1 MYKKDFISL
10 LNSPNIPNFF
20 LLYGA
25 ENYQVEFYTNELL
38 GKFDK
43 ENMLSLY
50 FDDYSFNL
58 AMSHLSEPSLFA
70 NSNLLHIK
78 NDKKIP
84 AKDAKELIAQC
95 QNNPNNIFILE
106 LHEGDEK
113 VLTDIKKQFG
123 YNFVR
128 FFPPSSA
135 SEVNQILSNHAKILG
150 LNIDSQSLLY
160 IYNLQNENLYLSASE
175 LNKLASI
182 GVRFS
187 LDEIKERVYALNGI
201 GFDVLFDKIINKKN
215 INSDYFEFINDSSF
229 NEIALLN
236 MLFRAFHRLYLIHS
250 SIKTSGKFDP
260 KTVLGYAPPPQIINK
275 LQSQAITI
283 KTEQYTQIFKFL
295 NEIEFDLKCKNSIDK
310 ECYLLSALLN
320 LQDILSKNS
329 KF

>member
-25 ENYQVEFYTNELL
+25 ESYQVEFYTNELL

-50 FDDYSFNL
+50 FDDYSFNI
-58 AMSHLSEPSLFA
+58 AISHLSEPSLFA

-106 LHEGDEK
+106 LHEGDDK
-113 VLTDIKKQFG
+113 ALTDIKKQFG
-123 YNFVR
+123 SNFVR

-135 SEVNQILSNHAKILG
+135 SEVNQILSNHAKFLG
-150 LNIDSQSLLY
+150 LNIDNQSLLY

-182 GVRFS
+182 G
-187 LDEIKERVYALNGI
+187 
-201 GFDVLFDKIINKKN
+201 
-215 INSDYFEFINDSSF
+215 
-229 NEIALLN
+229 
-236 MLFRAFHRLYLIHS
+236 
-250 SIKTSGKFDP
+250 
-260 KTVLGYAPPPQIINK
+260 
-275 LQSQAITI
+275 
-283 KTEQYTQIFKFL
+283 
-295 NEIEFDLKCKNSIDK
+295 
-310 ECYLLSALLN
+310 
-320 LQDILSKNS
+320 
-329 KF
+329 

>member
-25 ENYQVEFYTNELL
+25 ESYQVEFYTNELL

-58 AMSHLSEPSLFA
+58 AISHLSEPSLFA
-70 NSNLLHIK
+70 SSNLLHIK

-84 AKDAKELIAQC
+84 AKDAKELITQC

-113 VLTDIKKQFG
+113 ILTDIKKQFG
-123 YNFVR
+123 SNFVR

>member
-25 ENYQVEFYTNELL
+25 ESYQVEFYTNELL

-58 AMSHLSEPSLFA
+58 AISHLSEPSLFA

-113 VLTDIKKQFG
+113 ILTDIKKQFG

>member
-25 ENYQVEFYTNELL
+25 ESYQVEFYTNELL

-58 AMSHLSEPSLFA
+58 AISHLSEPSLFA

-84 AKDAKELIAQC
+84 AKDAKELITQC

-123 YNFVR
+123 SNFVR

>member
-25 ENYQVEFYTNELL
+25 ESYQVEFYTNELL

-58 AMSHLSEPSLFA
+58 AISHLSEPSLFA

-84 AKDAKELIAQC
+84 AKDAKELITQC

-113 VLTDIKKQFG
+113 ILTDIKKQFG
-123 YNFVR
+123 SNFVR

>member
-25 ENYQVEFYTNELL
+25 ESYQVEFYTNELL

-84 AKDAKELIAQC
+84 AKDAKELITQC

-123 YNFVR
+123 SNFVR

-135 SEVNQILSNHAKILG
+135 SEVNQILSNHAKFLG
-150 LNIDSQSLLY
+150 LNIDNQSLLY

-182 GVRFS
+182 GIKFS

-201 GFDVLFDKIINKKN
+201 SFDTLFDKIINKQS

-260 KTVLGYAPPPQIINK
+260 KTVLGYTPPPQIINK
-275 LQSQAITI
+275 LQSQAIAI

-295 NEIEFDLKCKNSIDK
+295 NEIEFDLKCKNNIDK
-310 ECYLLSALLN
+310 ECYLLSAILS

>member
-25 ENYQVEFYTNELL
+25 ESYQVEFYTNELL

-58 AMSHLSEPSLFA
+58 AISHLSEPSLFA

-84 AKDAKELIAQC
+84 AKDIKELITQC

-106 LHEGDEK
+106 LHEGDDK
-113 VLTDIKKQFG
+113 ALTDIKKQFG
-123 YNFVR
+123 SNFVR

-135 SEVNQILSNHAKILG
+135 SEVNQILSNHAKFLG
-150 LNIDSQSLLY
+150 LNIDNQSLLY

-182 GVRFS
+182 GIKFS

-201 GFDVLFDKIINKKN
+201 SFDTLFDKIINKKN

-260 KTVLGYAPPPQIINK
+260 KTVLGYTPPPQVLNK
-275 LQSQAITI
+275 LQSQAIAI

-295 NEIEFDLKCKNSIDK
+295 NEIEFDLKCKNNIDK
-310 ECYLLSALLN
+310 ECYLLSAILS

>member
-25 ENYQVEFYTNELL
+25 ESYQVEFYTNELL

-106 LHEGDEK
+106 LHEGDDK
-113 VLTDIKKQFG
+113 ALTDIKKQFG
-123 YNFVR
+123 SNFVR

-135 SEVNQILSNHAKILG
+135 SEVNQILSNHAKFLG
-150 LNIDSQSLLY
+150 LNIDNQSLLY

-182 GVRFS
+182 GIKFS

-201 GFDVLFDKIINKKN
+201 SFDVLFDKIINKKN

-260 KTVLGYAPPPQIINK
+260 KTVLGYTPPPQIINK
-275 LQSQAITI
+275 LQSQAISI

-295 NEIEFDLKCKNSIDK
+295 NEIEFDLKCKNNIDK
-310 ECYLLSALLN
+310 ECYLLSAILS

>member
-25 ENYQVEFYTNELL
+25 ESYQVEFYTNELL

-58 AMSHLSEPSLFA
+58 AISHLSEPSLFA

-84 AKDAKELIAQC
+84 VKDAKELITQC

-123 YNFVR
+123 SNFVR

-135 SEVNQILSNHAKILG
+135 SEVNQILSNHAKFLG
-150 LNIDSQSLLY
+150 LNIDNQSLLY

-182 GVRFS
+182 GIKFS

-201 GFDVLFDKIINKKN
+201 GFDTLFDKIINKQS

-236 MLFRAFHRLYLIHS
+236 MLFKAFHRLYLIHS

-260 KTVLGYAPPPQIINK
+260 KTVLGYTPPPQIINK
-275 LQSQAITI
+275 LQSQAIAI

-295 NEIEFDLKCKNSIDK
+295 NEIEFDLKCKNNIDK
-310 ECYLLSALLN
+310 ECYLLSAILS

>member
-25 ENYQVEFYTNELL
+25 ESYQVEFYTNELL

-58 AMSHLSEPSLFA
+58 AISHLSEPSLFA

-106 LHEGDEK
+106 LHEGDDK
-113 VLTDIKKQFG
+113 ALTDIKKQFG
-123 YNFVR
+123 SNFVR

-135 SEVNQILSNHAKILG
+135 SEVNQILSNHAKFLG
-150 LNIDSQSLLY
+150 LNIDNQSLLY

-182 GVRFS
+182 GIKFS

-201 GFDVLFDKIINKKN
+201 SFDTLFDKIINKQS

-275 LQSQAITI
+275 LQSQAIAI

-295 NEIEFDLKCKNSIDK
+295 NEIEFDLKCKNNIDK
-310 ECYLLSALLN
+310 ECYLLSAILS

>member
-25 ENYQVEFYTNELL
+25 ESYQVEFYTNELL
-38 GKFDK
+38 SKYNK
-43 ENMLSLY
+43 ESLLSLY
-50 FDDYSFNL
+50 YDDYSFNL

-84 AKDAKELIAQC
+84 AKDAKELITQC

-113 VLTDIKKQFG
+113 ILTDIKKQFG

-150 LNIDSQSLLY
+150 LNIDNQSLLY

-201 GFDVLFDKIINKKN
+201 SFDTLFDKIINKKN

-275 LQSQAITI
+275 LQSQAIAI

-295 NEIEFDLKCKNSIDK
+295 NEIEFDLKCKNGIDK

>member
-25 ENYQVEFYTNELL
+25 ESYQVEFYTNELL

-58 AMSHLSEPSLFA
+58 AISHLSEPSLFA

-123 YNFVR
+123 SNFVR

-187 LDEIKERVYALNGI
+187 LDEVKERVYALNGI

>member
-25 ENYQVEFYTNELL
+25 ESYQVEFYTNELL

-113 VLTDIKKQFG
+113 ILTDIKKQFG
-123 YNFVR
+123 SNFVR

-320 LQDILSKNS
+320 IQDILSKNS

>member
-25 ENYQVEFYTNELL
+25 ESYQVEFYTNELL

-50 FDDYSFNL
+50 FDDYSFNI
-58 AMSHLSEPSLFA
+58 AISHLSEPSLFA

-84 AKDAKELIAQC
+84 AKDIKELITQC

-113 VLTDIKKQFG
+113 ILTDVKKQFG

-182 GVRFS
+182 GIKFS

-201 GFDVLFDKIINKKN
+201 SFDTLFDKIINKQS

-275 LQSQAITI
+275 LQSQAIAI

-295 NEIEFDLKCKNSIDK
+295 NEIEFDLKCKNNIDK
-310 ECYLLSALLN
+310 ECYLLSAILS

>member
-25 ENYQVEFYTNELL
+25 ESYQVEFYTNELL

-50 FDDYSFNL
+50 FDDYSFNI
-58 AMSHLSEPSLFA
+58 AISHLSEPSLFA

-78 NDKKIP
+78 NDKKIL

-123 YNFVR
+123 SNFVR

-135 SEVNQILSNHAKILG
+135 SEVNQILSNHAKFLG
-150 LNIDSQSLLY
+150 LNIDNQSLLY

-182 GVRFS
+182 GIKFS

-201 GFDVLFDKIINKKN
+201 SFDTLFDKIINKQS

-236 MLFRAFHRLYLIHS
+236 MLFRAFYRLYLIHS

-260 KTVLGYAPPPQIINK
+260 KTVLGYTPPPQVLNK
-275 LQSQAITI
+275 LQSQAIAI
-283 KTEQYTQIFKFL
+283 KTEQYAQIFKFL
-295 NEIEFDLKCKNSIDK
+295 NEIEFDLKCKNNIDK
-310 ECYLLSALLN
+310 ECYLLSAILS

>member
-25 ENYQVEFYTNELL
+25 ESYQVEFYTNELL

-58 AMSHLSEPSLFA
+58 AISHLSEPSLFA

-106 LHEGDEK
+106 LHEGDDK
-113 VLTDIKKQFG
+113 ALTDIKKQFG
-123 YNFVR
+123 SNFVR

-135 SEVNQILSNHAKILG
+135 SEVNQILSNHAKFLG
-150 LNIDSQSLLY
+150 LNIDNQSLLY

-182 GVRFS
+182 GIKFS

-201 GFDVLFDKIINKKN
+201 SFDTLFDKIINKKN

-275 LQSQAITI
+275 LQSQAIAI

-295 NEIEFDLKCKNSIDK
+295 NEIEFDLKCKNNIDK
-310 ECYLLSALLN
+310 ECYLLSAILS

>member
-25 ENYQVEFYTNELL
+25 ESYQVEFYTNELL

-58 AMSHLSEPSLFA
+58 AISHLSEPSLFA

-113 VLTDIKKQFG
+113 ILTDVKKQFG
-123 YNFVR
+123 SNFVR

-150 LNIDSQSLLY
+150 LNIDSQSLLC

-320 LQDILSKNS
+320 LQDILNKNS

>member
-25 ENYQVEFYTNELL
+25 ESYQVEFYTNELL

-58 AMSHLSEPSLFA
+58 AISHLSEPSLFA

-113 VLTDIKKQFG
+113 ILTDIKKQFG
-123 YNFVR
+123 SNFVR

>member
-1 MYKKDFISL
+1 MYKKDFILL

-25 ENYQVEFYTNELL
+25 ESYQVEFYTNELL

-58 AMSHLSEPSLFA
+58 AISHLSEPSLFA

-113 VLTDIKKQFG
+113 ILTDIKKQFG
-123 YNFVR
+123 SNFVR

-135 SEVNQILSNHAKILG
+135 SEVNQILSNHAKFLG
-150 LNIDSQSLLY
+150 LNIDNQSLLY

-182 GVRFS
+182 GIKFS

-201 GFDVLFDKIINKKN
+201 SFDTLFDKIINKQS

-236 MLFRAFHRLYLIHS
+236 MLFKAFYRLYLIHS

-260 KTVLGYAPPPQIINK
+260 KTVLGYTPPPQVLNK
-275 LQSQAITI
+275 LQSQAIAI

>member
-25 ENYQVEFYTNELL
+25 ESYQVEFYTNELL
-38 GKFDK
+38 GKFNK

-50 FDDYSFNL
+50 FDDYSFNI
-58 AMSHLSEPSLFA
+58 AISHLSEPSLFA

-84 AKDAKELIAQC
+84 AKDSKELIAQC

-106 LHEGDEK
+106 LHEGDDK
-113 VLTDIKKQFG
+113 ALTDIKKQFG
-123 YNFVR
+123 SNFVR

-135 SEVNQILSNHAKILG
+135 SEVNQILSNHAKFLG
-150 LNIDSQSLLY
+150 LNIDNQSLLY

-182 GVRFS
+182 GIKFS

-201 GFDVLFDKIINKKN
+201 SFDTLFDKIINKQS

-236 MLFRAFHRLYLIHS
+236 MLFRAFYRLYLIHS

-260 KTVLGYAPPPQIINK
+260 KIVLGYTPPPQVLNK
-275 LQSQAITI
+275 LQSQAIAI

-295 NEIEFDLKCKNSIDK
+295 NEIEFDLKCKNNIDK
-310 ECYLLSALLN
+310 ECYLLSAILS

>member
-25 ENYQVEFYTNELL
+25 ESYQVEFYTNELL
-38 GKFDK
+38 SKYNK
-43 ENMLSLY
+43 ENLLSLY
-50 FDDYSFNL
+50 YDDYSFNL

-84 AKDAKELIAQC
+84 AKDAKELITQC

-113 VLTDIKKQFG
+113 ILTDIKKQFG
-123 YNFVR
+123 SNFVR

-275 LQSQAITI
+275 LQSQAIII

>member
-25 ENYQVEFYTNELL
+25 ESYQVEFYTNELL

-50 FDDYSFNL
+50 FDDYSFNI
-58 AMSHLSEPSLFA
+58 AMLHLSEPSLFA

-113 VLTDIKKQFG
+113 ILTDIKKQFG
-123 YNFVR
+123 SNFVR

-150 LNIDSQSLLY
+150 LNIDNQSLLY

-182 GVRFS
+182 GMKFS

-201 GFDVLFDKIINKKN
+201 SFDTLFDKIINKQS

-236 MLFRAFHRLYLIHS
+236 MLFKAFHRLYLIHS

-310 ECYLLSALLN
+310 ECYLLSAILS

>member
-25 ENYQVEFYTNELL
+25 ESYQVEFYTNELL
-38 GKFDK
+38 SKYNK
-43 ENMLSLY
+43 ENLLSLY
-50 FDDYSFNL
+50 YDDYSFNL

-113 VLTDIKKQFG
+113 ILTDIKKQFG

-295 NEIEFDLKCKNSIDK
+295 NEIEFDLKCKNGIDK

>member
-25 ENYQVEFYTNELL
+25 ESYQVEFYTNELL
-38 GKFDK
+38 SKYNK
-43 ENMLSLY
+43 ENLLSLY
-50 FDDYSFNL
+50 YDDYSFNL
-58 AMSHLSEPSLFA
+58 AISHLSEPSLFA

-123 YNFVR
+123 SNFVR

-201 GFDVLFDKIINKKN
+201 GFDVFFDKIINKKN

>member
-25 ENYQVEFYTNELL
+25 ESYQVEFYTNELL

-58 AMSHLSEPSLFA
+58 AISHLSEPSLFA

-84 AKDAKELIAQC
+84 AKDAKELIVQC

-123 YNFVR
+123 SNFVR

-135 SEVNQILSNHAKILG
+135 SEVNQILSNHAKFLG
-150 LNIDSQSLLY
+150 LNIDNQSLLY

-182 GVRFS
+182 GIKFS

-201 GFDVLFDKIINKKN
+201 SFDTLFDKIINKQS

-275 LQSQAITI
+275 LQSQAIAI

-295 NEIEFDLKCKNSIDK
+295 NEIEFDLKCKNNIDK
-310 ECYLLSALLN
+310 ECYLLSAILS

>member
-10 LNSPNIPNFF
+10 LNLPNIPNFF

-25 ENYQVEFYTNELL
+25 ESYQVEFYTNEFL

-58 AMSHLSEPSLFA
+58 AISHLSEPSLFA

-84 AKDAKELIAQC
+84 AKDAKELITQC

-113 VLTDIKKQFG
+113 ILTDIKKQFG
-123 YNFVR
+123 SNFVR

-250 SIKTSGKFDP
+250 SIKTSGKFDS

>member
-25 ENYQVEFYTNELL
+25 ESYQVEFYTNELL

-58 AMSHLSEPSLFA
+58 AISHLSEPSLFA

-84 AKDAKELIAQC
+84 VKDAKELITQC

-123 YNFVR
+123 SNFVR

-135 SEVNQILSNHAKILG
+135 SEVNQILSNHAKFLG
-150 LNIDSQSLLY
+150 LNIDNQSLLY

-182 GVRFS
+182 GIKFS
-187 LDEIKERVYALNGI
+187 LVEIKERVYALNGI
-201 GFDVLFDKIINKKN
+201 GFDTLFDKIINKQS

-236 MLFRAFHRLYLIHS
+236 MLFKAFHRLYLIHS

-260 KTVLGYAPPPQIINK
+260 KTVLGYTPPPQIINK
-275 LQSQAITI
+275 LQSQAIAI

-295 NEIEFDLKCKNSIDK
+295 NEIEFDLKCKNNIDK
-310 ECYLLSALLN
+310 ECYLLSAILS

>member
-25 ENYQVEFYTNELL
+25 ESYQVEFYTNELL
-38 GKFDK
+38 SKYNK
-43 ENMLSLY
+43 ENLLSLY
-50 FDDYSFNL
+50 YDDYSFNL
-58 AMSHLSEPSLFA
+58 AISHLSEPSLFA

-84 AKDAKELIAQC
+84 AKDAKELITQC

-123 YNFVR
+123 SNFVR

-275 LQSQAITI
+275 LQSQAIAI
-283 KTEQYTQIFKFL
+283 KTEQYAQIFKFL

>member
-25 ENYQVEFYTNELL
+25 ESYQVEFYTNELL

-58 AMSHLSEPSLFA
+58 AISHLSEPSLFA

-113 VLTDIKKQFG
+113 ILTDIKKQFG
-123 YNFVR
+123 SNFVR

-275 LQSQAITI
+275 LQSQAIII

>member
-25 ENYQVEFYTNELL
+25 ESYQVEFYTNELL

-58 AMSHLSEPSLFA
+58 AISHLSEPSLFA

-84 AKDAKELIAQC
+84 AKDIKELITQC

-123 YNFVR
+123 SNFVR

-135 SEVNQILSNHAKILG
+135 SEVNQILSNHAKFLG
-150 LNIDSQSLLY
+150 LNIDNQSLLY

-182 GVRFS
+182 GIKFS

-201 GFDVLFDKIINKKN
+201 SFDTLFDKIINKQS

-275 LQSQAITI
+275 LQSQAIAI

-295 NEIEFDLKCKNSIDK
+295 NEIEFDLKCKNNIDK
-310 ECYLLSALLN
+310 ECYLLSAILS

>member
-25 ENYQVEFYTNELL
+25 ESYQVEFYTNELL

-50 FDDYSFNL
+50 FDDYSFNI
-58 AMSHLSEPSLFA
+58 AISHLSEPSLFA

-84 AKDAKELIAQC
+84 AKDAKELITQC

-106 LHEGDEK
+106 LHEGDDK
-113 VLTDIKKQFG
+113 ALTDIKKQFG
-123 YNFVR
+123 SNFVR

-135 SEVNQILSNHAKILG
+135 SEVNQILSNHAKFLG
-150 LNIDSQSLLY
+150 LNIDNQSLLY

-182 GVRFS
+182 GIKFS

-201 GFDVLFDKIINKKN
+201 SFDTLFDKIINKKN

-275 LQSQAITI
+275 LQSQAIAI

-295 NEIEFDLKCKNSIDK
+295 NEIEFDLKCKNNIDK
-310 ECYLLSALLN
+310 ECYLLSAILS

>member
-25 ENYQVEFYTNELL
+25 ESYQVEFYTNELL

-50 FDDYSFNL
+50 FDDYSFNI
-58 AMSHLSEPSLFA
+58 AISHLSEPSLFA

-84 AKDAKELIAQC
+84 AKDSKELITQC

-106 LHEGDEK
+106 LHEGDDK
-113 VLTDIKKQFG
+113 ALTDIKKQFG
-123 YNFVR
+123 SNFVR

-135 SEVNQILSNHAKILG
+135 SEVNQILSNHAKFLG
-150 LNIDSQSLLY
+150 LNIDNQSLLY

-182 GVRFS
+182 GIKFS

-201 GFDVLFDKIINKKN
+201 SFDTLFDKIINKKN

-275 LQSQAITI
+275 LQSQAIAI

-295 NEIEFDLKCKNSIDK
+295 NEIEFDLKCKNNIDK
-310 ECYLLSALLN
+310 ECYLLSAILS

>member
-25 ENYQVEFYTNELL
+25 ESYQVEFYTNELL

-58 AMSHLSEPSLFA
+58 AISHLSEPSLFA

-123 YNFVR
+123 SNFVR

-275 LQSQAITI
+275 LQSQAIII

>member
-25 ENYQVEFYTNELL
+25 ESYQVEFYTNELL

-58 AMSHLSEPSLFA
+58 AISHLSEPSLFA

-84 AKDAKELIAQC
+84 AKDAKELITQC

-123 YNFVR
+123 SNFVR

-135 SEVNQILSNHAKILG
+135 SEVNQILSNHAKFLG
-150 LNIDSQSLLY
+150 LNIDNQSLLY

-182 GVRFS
+182 GIKFS

-201 GFDVLFDKIINKKN
+201 SFDTLFDKIINKQS

-275 LQSQAITI
+275 LQSQAIAI

-295 NEIEFDLKCKNSIDK
+295 NEIEFDLKCKNNIDK
-310 ECYLLSALLN
+310 ECYLLSAILS

>member
-25 ENYQVEFYTNELL
+25 ESYQVEFYTNELL

-58 AMSHLSEPSLFA
+58 AISHLSEPSLFA

-84 AKDAKELIAQC
+84 AKDAKELITQC

-123 YNFVR
+123 SNFVR

-187 LDEIKERVYALNGI
+187 LDEIKERVYAL
-201 GFDVLFDKIINKKN
+201 
-215 INSDYFEFINDSSF
+215 S
-229 NEIALLN
+229 
-236 MLFRAFHRLYLIHS
+236 
-250 SIKTSGKFDP
+250 P
-260 KTVLGYAPPPQIINK
+260 
-275 LQSQAITI
+275 
-283 KTEQYTQIFKFL
+283 
-295 NEIEFDLKCKNSIDK
+295 
-310 ECYLLSALLN
+310 
-320 LQDILSKNS
+320 
-329 KF
+329 

>member
-25 ENYQVEFYTNELL
+25 ESYQVEFYTNELL
-38 GKFDK
+38 SKYNK
-43 ENMLSLY
+43 ENLLSLY
-50 FDDYSFNL
+50 YDDYSFNL
-58 AMSHLSEPSLFA
+58 AISHLSEPSLFA

-123 YNFVR
+123 SNFVR

-295 NEIEFDLKCKNSIDK
+295 NEIEFDLKCKNGIDK

>member
-25 ENYQVEFYTNELL
+25 ESYQVEFYTNELL

-50 FDDYSFNL
+50 FDDYSFNI
-58 AMSHLSEPSLFA
+58 AISHLSEPSLFA

-84 AKDAKELIAQC
+84 AKDSKELIAQC

-106 LHEGDEK
+106 LHEGDDK
-113 VLTDIKKQFG
+113 ALTDIKKQFG
-123 YNFVR
+123 SNFVR

-135 SEVNQILSNHAKILG
+135 SEVNQILSNHAKFLG
-150 LNIDSQSLLY
+150 LNIDNQSLLY

-182 GVRFS
+182 GIKFS

-201 GFDVLFDKIINKKN
+201 SFDTLFDKIINKQS

-236 MLFRAFHRLYLIHS
+236 MLFRSFHRLYLIHS

-260 KTVLGYAPPPQIINK
+260 KIVLGYTPPPQIINK

-295 NEIEFDLKCKNSIDK
+295 NEIEFDLKCKNNIDK
-310 ECYLLSALLN
+310 ECYLLSAILS

>member
-25 ENYQVEFYTNELL
+25 ESYQVEFYTNELL

-50 FDDYSFNL
+50 FDDYSFNI
-58 AMSHLSEPSLFA
+58 AISHLSEPSLFA

-106 LHEGDEK
+106 LHEGDDK
-113 VLTDIKKQFG
+113 ALTDIKKQFG
-123 YNFVR
+123 SNFVR

-135 SEVNQILSNHAKILG
+135 SEVNQILSNHAKFLG
-150 LNIDSQSLLY
+150 LNIDNQSLLY

-182 GVRFS
+182 GIKFS

-201 GFDVLFDKIINKKN
+201 SFDTLFDKIINKQS

-260 KTVLGYAPPPQIINK
+260 KIVLGYTPPPQIINK
-275 LQSQAITI
+275 LQSQAIAI

-295 NEIEFDLKCKNSIDK
+295 NEIEFDLKCKNNIDK
-310 ECYLLSALLN
+310 ECYLLSAILS